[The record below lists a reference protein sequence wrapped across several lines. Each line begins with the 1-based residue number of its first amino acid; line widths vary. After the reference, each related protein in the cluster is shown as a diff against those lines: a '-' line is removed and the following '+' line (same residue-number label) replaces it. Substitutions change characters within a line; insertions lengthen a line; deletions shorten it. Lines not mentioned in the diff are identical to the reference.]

1 MLLILIAL
9 LIILTSGIY
18 LVSKTKYNVIVCNL
32 DKKEYPLKQL
42 IPIGLYILDLLKY
55 KYLTGRDR
63 KLLMKFSE
71 LKGVKNSW
79 YYLKIHWAN
88 RIVLLI
94 IGLIFVLPV
103 GLVTDIDIAYC
114 FYSICF
120 LAIIIASGEW
130 ELERQL
136 KKRHFSIK
144 WDFPEFL
151 NKIAVLVNA
160 GLTIY
165 KAWEKTIKENKKIS
179 YFYKEAEIVVKEIE
193 AGKSELRAYEDF
205 ARRCRTVEV
214 ARFVTIIIQN
224 IRKGNAELSSIL
236 RVLSAESWEMRKNAA
251 KKLGE
256 EASAKMV
263 LPMAIMFVA
272 IVLIVST
279 PAILSI
285 IKM

>member
-1 MLLILIAL
+1 M
-9 LIILTSGIY
+9 
-18 LVSKTKYNVIVCNL
+18 SKTKYNKTIYAL

-42 IPIGLYILDLLKY
+42 IPIGLYILDLLNY
-55 KYLTGRDR
+55 KYLTGHDR

-71 LKGVKNSW
+71 LKGAKNSW

-88 RIVLLI
+88 RIILLI
-94 IGLIFVLPV
+94 IGLIFILLV
-103 GLVTDIDIAYC
+103 GLITNIDIAYC

-120 LAIIIASGEW
+120 LAVIIASGEW

-151 NKIAVLVNA
+151 NKVAVLVNA
-160 GLTIY
+160 GLTVY
-165 KAWEKTIKENKKIS
+165 KAWEKTVKENRSPS
-179 YFYKEAEIVVKEIE
+179 YFYKEAEIVIKEIE

-205 ARRCRTVEV
+205 ARRCRTAEV

-224 IRKGNAELSSIL
+224 IRKGNEELSSIL
-236 RVLSAESWEMRKNAA
+236 RVLSAESWEMRKNTA
-251 KKLGE
+251 KRLGE

-263 LPMAIMFVA
+263 LPMTIMFIA